1 MRGSAARFFCCA
13 SLFFPLLCAVACKK
27 QETGKKSLFN
37 VALVH
42 ALFVLCFILLHF
54 ASACSLPFP
63 SSFAFPR
70 LIGGI
75 WLRFLATQTQTA
87 NLEELPCGAAV
98 CMAPMW
104 GERAC

>member
-1 MRGSAARFFCCA
+1 MLQNTCSDRGSQPC
-13 SLFFPLLCAVACKK
+13 
-27 QETGKKSLFN
+27 
-37 VALVH
+37 
-42 ALFVLCFILLHF
+42 
-54 ASACSLPFP
+54 
-63 SSFAFPR
+63 FAFPR

-104 GERAC
+104 DERAC